1 MHFYGEMRYGKHC
14 QAYGNDPAD
23 VFKIEY
29 LVVSFDDEK
38 KEVKLSLRQA
48 DILEALANDAELLKQ
63 GGGVP
68 DLARGETKYE
78 PCTVH
83 RDPDLTY
90 RQVRTI
96 CANVPPRVWSLH
108 A

>member
-1 MHFYGEMRYGKHC
+1 ME
-14 QAYGNDPAD
+14 
-23 VFKIEY
+23 IEY

-68 DLARGETKYE
+68 DLARGEAK
-78 PCTVH
+78 
-83 RDPDLTY
+83 
-90 RQVRTI
+90 
-96 CANVPPRVWSLH
+96 
-108 A
+108 